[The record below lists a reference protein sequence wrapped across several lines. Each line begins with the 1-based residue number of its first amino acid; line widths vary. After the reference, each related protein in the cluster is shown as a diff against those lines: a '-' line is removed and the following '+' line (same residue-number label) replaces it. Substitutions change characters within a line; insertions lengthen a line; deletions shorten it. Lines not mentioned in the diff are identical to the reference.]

1 MLNPTTAA
9 TATQDVWLENA
20 INQDASPF
28 WVMGNTGSL
37 AVITELIPDNDPTL
51 RIYAE
56 EGNLVEEIYL
66 PDHPLLQDKLLKA
79 FEATGKYSPEFLYA
93 ALLNDEKLFQTAER
107 VSKGAANFV
116 ALGITAGGHRAIKF
130 YSW

>member
-1 MLNPTTAA
+1 MPYPTTAA
-9 TATQDVWLENA
+9 TTIQEV
-20 INQDASPF
+20 
-28 WVMGNTGSL
+28 
-37 AVITELIPDNDPTL
+37 TELIPDNDPTL
-51 RIYAE
+51 WIYDE

-116 ALGITAGGHRAIKF
+116 ALGITAGAASSYQILQLVVRYKDAL
-130 YSW
+130 